1 MKKIFSIIMLAAAVS
16 LVTLSA
22 CGDAS
27 AMLLEADDGSK
38 KIVSNSTKKLRA
50 KDSPFFFAYYFV
62 MSVISS
68 TKCLAF
74 EYLSITHSTYLI
86 STTIFLHRLGSNM

>member
-27 AMLLEADDGSK
+27 GDASEDATE
-38 KIVSNSTKKLRA
+38 NA
-50 KDSPFFFAYYFV
+50 
-62 MSVISS
+62 
-68 TKCLAF
+68 
-74 EYLSITHSTYLI
+74 E
-86 STTIFLHRLGSNM
+86 

>member
-27 AMLLEADDGSK
+27 DEATPEASEE
-38 KIVSNSTKKLRA
+38 A
-50 KDSPFFFAYYFV
+50 A
-62 MSVISS
+62 
-68 TKCLAF
+68 
-74 EYLSITHSTYLI
+74 E
-86 STTIFLHRLGSNM
+86 

>member
-27 AMLLEADDGSK
+27 DDASGDSSK
-38 KIVSNSTKKLRA
+38 DTEEKK
-50 KDSPFFFAYYFV
+50 
-62 MSVISS
+62 
-68 TKCLAF
+68 
-74 EYLSITHSTYLI
+74 
-86 STTIFLHRLGSNM
+86 

>member
-27 AMLLEADDGSK
+27 GDASEDASSEA
-38 KIVSNSTKKLRA
+38 A
-50 KDSPFFFAYYFV
+50 
-62 MSVISS
+62 
-68 TKCLAF
+68 
-74 EYLSITHSTYLI
+74 E
-86 STTIFLHRLGSNM
+86 

>member
-27 AMLLEADDGSK
+27 NEASAEASQK
-38 KIVSNSTKKLRA
+38 LIVSNQQK
-50 KDSPFFFAYYFV
+50 
-62 MSVISS
+62 
-68 TKCLAF
+68 
-74 EYLSITHSTYLI
+74 
-86 STTIFLHRLGSNM
+86 N

>member
-27 AMLLEADDGSK
+27 DDASG
-38 KIVSNSTKKLRA
+38 
-50 KDSPFFFAYYFV
+50 D
-62 MSVISS
+62 
-68 TKCLAF
+68 
-74 EYLSITHSTYLI
+74 
-86 STTIFLHRLGSNM
+86 STTEEKK

>member
-27 AMLLEADDGSK
+27 ADASADATDEEA
-38 KIVSNSTKKLRA
+38 
-50 KDSPFFFAYYFV
+50 
-62 MSVISS
+62 
-68 TKCLAF
+68 
-74 EYLSITHSTYLI
+74 
-86 STTIFLHRLGSNM
+86 

>member
-27 AMLLEADDGSK
+27 GDASEDA
-38 KIVSNSTKKLRA
+38 TETA
-50 KDSPFFFAYYFV
+50 
-62 MSVISS
+62 
-68 TKCLAF
+68 
-74 EYLSITHSTYLI
+74 E
-86 STTIFLHRLGSNM
+86 

>member
-27 AMLLEADDGSK
+27 GDASEEATEKLLSK
-38 KIVSNSTKKLRA
+38 QNNKK
-50 KDSPFFFAYYFV
+50 D
-62 MSVISS
+62 
-68 TKCLAF
+68 
-74 EYLSITHSTYLI
+74 
-86 STTIFLHRLGSNM
+86 

>member
-27 AMLLEADDGSK
+27 ADASEEA
-38 KIVSNSTKKLRA
+38 TEEA
-50 KDSPFFFAYYFV
+50 A
-62 MSVISS
+62 
-68 TKCLAF
+68 
-74 EYLSITHSTYLI
+74 
-86 STTIFLHRLGSNM
+86 